1 MKISLLRRAALSALG
16 PLLFAAGAVLFT
28 GSAFLFPG
36 CALLFP
42 RSAGAA
48 TNGFPFTAESLNYS
62 VNWPSGLNLGE
73 GHLRASQEA
82 GNWSFDLTLNASVPG
97 FDVIDHYHSS
107 ATPDFCSTSFDRTS
121 SHGTRK
127 TKETETI
134 SNGEVTR
141 QTDSG
146 GGKSELRAQACV
158 KDALTFLFFT
168 RRELGQGRVPPPQQ
182 IVYGSLY
189 SARLDYVGAPVIQ
202 IAGKPEQSDMLT
214 CTMTGPT
221 STIKFEMYFARDAAR
236 TPLLIRVPLQMGSF
250 AMELVR

>member
-16 PLLFAAGAVLFT
+16 PLLFVGGAL
-28 GSAFLFPG
+28 
-36 CALLFP
+36 
-42 RSAGAA
+42 AA
-48 TNGFPFTAESLNYS
+48 TNGFPFTGENLNYS
-62 VNWPSGLNLGE
+62 VNWPSGLSLGE
-73 GHLRASQEA
+73 GHLRATQQA
-82 GNWSFDLTLNASVPG
+82 GSWIFDLTLDASVPG
-97 FDVIDHYHSS
+97 FDVVDHYHSS
-107 ATPDFCSTSFDRTS
+107 ATSDFCSTSFERTS

-141 QTDSG
+141 QTESG
-146 GGKSELRAQACV
+146 GGKSDIKAPGCL

-182 IVYGSLY
+182 ILYGSLY
-189 SARLDYVGAPVIQ
+189 NARLDYVGAPVIR

>member
-1 MKISLLRRAALSALG
+1 MKIPLLRRAALSVIG
-16 PLLFAAGAVLFT
+16 SLLFAAV
-28 GSAFLFPG
+28 
-36 CALLFP
+36 ALLFP
-42 RSAGAA
+42 RSAVAA
-48 TNGFPFTAESLNYS
+48 TNGFPFAAESLNYS
-62 VNWPSGLNLGE
+62 VNWPSGLSLGE

-82 GNWSFDLTLNASVPG
+82 GNWSFDLTLDASVPG
-97 FDVIDHYHSS
+97 FDVVDHYHSS
-107 ATPDFCSTSFDRTS
+107 ASPDFCSNSFERTS
-121 SHGTRK
+121 SHGARK
-127 TKETETI
+127 TKETEMI

-141 QTDSG
+141 ETESG
-146 GGKSELRAQACV
+146 GGKSEIRVQACV

-182 IVYGSLY
+182 ILYGSLY
-189 SARLDYVGAPVIQ
+189 SARLDYVGAPVIRV
-202 IAGKPEQSDMLT
+202 AGKPEQSDMLT